1 MTEQEKEHL
10 NNQQI
15 EILAEA
21 IVKKLIAKQ
30 EEYDKAFQ
38 NDIKDMAA
46 GGGNIEVG
54 VISQIDL
61 IKDQITKLGND
72 QATAAA
78 LEDYNT
84 ASLIKAR
91 IEDLK
96 TKYKL

>member
-1 MTEQEKEHL
+1 MTEQEV
-10 NNQQI
+10 

>member
-1 MTEQEKEHL
+1 MTEQEV
-10 NNQQI
+10 

-61 IKDQITKLGND
+61 IKDQITKLSND
-72 QATAAA
+72 QATAVA

>member
-1 MTEQEKEHL
+1 MTEQEV
-10 NNQQI
+10 

-46 GGGNIEVG
+46 GGDNIEVG

-61 IKDQITKLGND
+61 IKDQITKLSND

>member
-1 MTEQEKEHL
+1 MTEQEV
-10 NNQQI
+10 
-15 EILAEA
+15 EILAEV

-38 NDIKDMAA
+38 NDIKDMAVE
-46 GGGNIEVG
+46 GSNIEVG
-54 VISQIDL
+54 IISQIDL
-61 IKDQITKLGND
+61 IRDQITKLSND
-72 QATAAA
+72 QATAVA

>member
-1 MTEQEKEHL
+1 MTKQEV
-10 NNQQI
+10 

-61 IKDQITKLGND
+61 IKDQITKLSND

-78 LEDYNT
+78 LEDYST

>member
-1 MTEQEKEHL
+1 MTEQEV
-10 NNQQI
+10 

-38 NDIKDMAA
+38 NDIKDMAT

-61 IKDQITKLGND
+61 IKDQITKLSND

>member
-1 MTEQEKEHL
+1 MTEQEV
-10 NNQQI
+10 

-46 GGGNIEVG
+46 EGGNIEVG

>member
-1 MTEQEKEHL
+1 MTEQEV
-10 NNQQI
+10 

-61 IKDQITKLGND
+61 IKDQITKLSND

-78 LEDYNT
+78 IEDYNT

>member
-1 MTEQEKEHL
+1 MTKQEV
-10 NNQQI
+10 

-61 IKDQITKLGND
+61 IKDKITKLSND

>member
-1 MTEQEKEHL
+1 MTEQEV
-10 NNQQI
+10 

-46 GGGNIEVG
+46 EGGNIEVG

-61 IKDQITKLGND
+61 IKDQITKLSND

>member
-61 IKDQITKLGND
+61 IKDQITKLSND

>member
-1 MTEQEKEHL
+1 MTEQEV
-10 NNQQI
+10 

-30 EEYDKAFQ
+30 QEYDKAFQ

-78 LEDYNT
+78 IEDYNT

-91 IEDLK
+91 IKDLK

>member
-1 MTEQEKEHL
+1 MTEQEV
-10 NNQQI
+10 
-15 EILAEA
+15 EILAEV

-30 EEYDKAFQ
+30 QEYDKAFQ

>member
-1 MTEQEKEHL
+1 MTEQEV
-10 NNQQI
+10 

-30 EEYDKAFQ
+30 EEHDKAFQ

-61 IKDQITKLGND
+61 IKDQITKLSND

>member
-1 MTEQEKEHL
+1 MTEQEV
-10 NNQQI
+10 

-54 VISQIDL
+54 AISQIDL
-61 IKDQITKLGND
+61 IKDQITKLSND

>member
-1 MTEQEKEHL
+1 MTEQEV
-10 NNQQI
+10 

-61 IKDQITKLGND
+61 IKDQITKLSND
-72 QATAAA
+72 QATAAS

>member
-1 MTEQEKEHL
+1 MTEQEV
-10 NNQQI
+10 

-30 EEYDKAFQ
+30 QEYDKAFQ

-78 LEDYNT
+78 IEDYNT